1 MSAYVPPARL
11 ASEADLNRA
20 WVNKAAD
27 LGLVNLS
34 TLDGEDLIVVRVFAF
49 VDQLVWPGERRSRA
63 ISRNLEPWQ
72 RQAVNAAR
80 DSARDEIT
88 KLDSVLWVTPAGAV
102 VTHSPGEHAAFVLSA
117 TADRSIFAGIPLGK
131 WIAELP
137 QGLETIFHWPSQLPI
152 GPLPLPD
159 GQTLLLA
166 AFRTV
171 PDQVTV
177 FVAGHGTPLD
187 ASTHSALQRHVE
199 ARHPGGHVRV
209 VERPIESGSA
219 AHTHWFELYP
229 SPNGTLVRRPLALR
243 ELLDDYGPQLNHL
256 SQPQDSTTTRRRSKK

>member
-80 DSARDEIT
+80 DSARDEST
-88 KLDSVLWVTPAGAV
+88 KMDSVLWVTPKGAV
-102 VTHSPGEHAAFVLSA
+102 VTHSPGEHAAFVLNA
-117 TADRSIFAGIPLGK
+117 TADRSIFAGIPLGR

-137 QGLETIFHWPSQLPI
+137 QGLETIFHWPSQLPV
-152 GPLPLPD
+152 GHLSLTD
-159 GQTLLLA
+159 GTELHVT
-166 AFRTV
+166 AFGTV

-177 FVAGHGTPLD
+177 FVAGHSAPLKD
-187 ASTHSALQRHVE
+187 STHSALQKHV
-199 ARHPGGHVRV
+199 ATRHPGRHVRV
-209 VERPIESGSA
+209 IERPLESGSS
-219 AHTHWFELYP
+219 AHTHWFELYERTD
-229 SPNGTLVRRPLALR
+229 GTLVRRPLALR
-243 ELLDDYGPQLNHL
+243 ELLDDYGPQLNRL
-256 SQPQDSTTTRRRSKK
+256 AQPQDDTATRRRSKT